1 MYFPCPPSAGW
12 GQALTDLSQASGWL
26 QSCADRQR
34 TATIEPV
41 AAARRAAIRHTVLQ
55 ATAWQPV
62 AAKKMYRRPVASDAV
77 NYYDAHRAAAL
88 SDGVATHLDTP
99 MTDLVRI
106 NDEITDSDGFI
117 NNLKLGG
124 RFDTLLEEFIND
136 RLVVH
141 AAKKQGVV
149 VTPKELQDRA
159 DQLRR
164 VRGLHRAA
172 DMKRYLDSLK
182 VTVQQYEDFIA
193 ETLYYEKM
201 MEQVLS
207 DAAVDKYFRLNS
219 PKFDSIDVSHILVE
233 SAGMAK
239 EIIAILE
246 DEPEQFGDLAREHSI
261 ADTRK
266 EGGSIGRIMR
276 GSLQSDVESKVFH
289 AKPGTVLGPFPSPD
303 GSCFEIFMVND
314 KRPATFD
321 DEVKNEIRRVI
332 KEEWIAARAQEN
344 RVDVL

>member
-1 MYFPCPPSAGW
+1 MS
-12 GQALTDLSQASGWL
+12 
-26 QSCADRQR
+26 
-34 TATIEPV
+34 V
-41 AAARRAAIRHTVLQ
+41 
-55 ATAWQPV
+55 QPV
-62 AAKKMYRRPVASDAV
+62 ASPTA
-77 NYYDAHRAAAL
+77 NYYDAQPARSNSL
-88 SDGVATHLDTP
+88 TDIP

-106 NDEITDSDGFI
+106 NDEIVDNDGFLT
-117 NNLKLGG
+117 NLKLGG
-124 RFDTLLEEFIND
+124 RFDALLEEFVND

-141 AAKKQGVV
+141 AAKKAGIVV
-149 VTPKELQDRA
+149 KPQEIQERA

-172 DMKRYLDSLK
+172 DMKRYLETLK
-182 VTVQQYEDFIA
+182 VTVQQYEDFIG

-201 MEQVLS
+201 MDQVLS

-246 DEPEQFGDLAREHSI
+246 DEPEQFGNLAREHSI

-266 EGGSIGRIMR
+266 DGGVIGRIMR
-276 GSLQSDVESKVFH
+276 GSLQSDVEAKVFH
-289 AKPGTVLGPFPSPD
+289 AKAGAVLGPFPSPD
-303 GSCFEIFMVND
+303 GSCFEIFIVTA
-314 KRPATFD
+314 KRPAAFD
-321 DEVKNEIRRVI
+321 DEVKSEIRRVM
-332 KEEWIAARAQEN
+332 KEEWIAARAREN